1 MKISKIIEKR
11 ESLISEIKVNWIRI
25 YQGNLS
31 PQSSSFD
38 INALYKKILMDSVE
52 LVRVKIAIQAVN
64 MGLKK
69 VDDLPEESL
78 YPTIYTLQ
86 QLKEQRVKL
95 VGLKKLDLK
104 KDGVISRAKID
115 SHIRDLDIEI
125 QKHMDF
131 IKEFND
137 SADFDLAA

>member
-1 MKISKIIEKR
+1 MLFRSV
-11 ESLISEIKVNWIRI
+11 S
-25 YQGNLS
+25 
-31 PQSSSFD
+31 QS
-38 INALYKKILMDSVE
+38 
-52 LVRVKIAIQAVN
+52 R
-64 MGLKK
+64 
-69 VDDLPEESL
+69 
-78 YPTIYTLQ
+78 YTALQ

>member
-69 VDDLPEESL
+69 VDDLPEGSL

-104 KDGVISRAKID
+104 KDGVISRSKID